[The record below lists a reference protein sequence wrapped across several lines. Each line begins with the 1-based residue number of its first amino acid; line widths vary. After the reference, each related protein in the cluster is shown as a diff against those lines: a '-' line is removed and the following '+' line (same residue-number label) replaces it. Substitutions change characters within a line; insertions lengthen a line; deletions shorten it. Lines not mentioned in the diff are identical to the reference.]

1 MPKQGPSELK
11 AGVFVLATL
20 AILLA
25 IVVWLGASK
34 FFTPSQGQAWFYAE
48 ATAGPQGL
56 ASDYKV
62 VINDVPVGE
71 VDRVFLDQD
80 MKRTY
85 YVVNLTRP
93 GIKIHSDAEV
103 TIASSS
109 MLGGSMLAVKTFG
122 SPDKPLADEKNPVK
136 LSGGMA
142 AALNKAADTVEREL
156 DEANPKSMISQLKGT
171 VSQLNTASTDIA
183 AIAGYLKP
191 EMDPKTKDSIAA
203 NLKSTMRNLSTM
215 SSTIDHY
222 VQDDLGKLIV
232 KIRDIATVVLKT
244 ANNLDVTSE
253 KIKLFMVANSP
264 ALDETMSNMLAV
276 SANLKAASTEIRRNP
291 WRLLYQP
298 DKKEVDSVN
307 LYDAARAFDD
317 AATQL
322 NTAVTKLAALRGQA
336 DDGAEAQEEIQTIRK
351 TLMESFKKF
360 RKAEEA
366 LWKELTETQKMPG

>member
-1 MPKQGPSELK
+1 MPKKGPSELK
-11 AGVFVLATL
+11 AGLFVLATL

-34 FFTPSQGQAWFYAE
+34 FFTSSQGQAWFYAE
-48 ATAGPQGL
+48 ATAGPQGI
-56 ASDYKV
+56 AADYKV
-62 VINDVPVGE
+62 VINDVPIGE
-71 VDRVFLDQD
+71 VERVFLDQD

-93 GIKIHSDAEV
+93 GIQIHSDAEV

-109 MLGGSMLAVKTFG
+109 MLGGAMLAVKTFG
-122 SPDKPLADEKNPVK
+122 SADKPLADEANPVK

-142 AALNKAADTVEREL
+142 AALNKASATVEKEL
-156 DEANPKSMISQLKGT
+156 DESNPKSMISQLKGT
-171 VSQLNTASTDIA
+171 VSQLNKAATDIA
-183 AIAGYLKP
+183 DIAGYLKP
-191 EMDPKTKDSIAA
+191 EMNPKADDSIAA
-203 NLKSTMRNLSTM
+203 NLKTTMHNLSEM
-215 SSTIDHY
+215 SSTIDRY
-222 VQDDLGKLIV
+222 VQDDLGKIIV
-232 KIRDIATVVLKT
+232 KVRDIATAVLKT

-298 DKKEVDSVN
+298 DKKEVQSVN
-307 LYDAARAFDD
+307 LYDAARAFDE
-317 AATQL
+317 AASQL
-322 NTAVTKLAALRGQA
+322 NTAVTKLAALRGQT
-336 DDGAEAQEEIQTIRK
+336 DDGTEAQEEIQSIRK

-366 LWKELTETQKMPG
+366 LWKELSETQKMPG